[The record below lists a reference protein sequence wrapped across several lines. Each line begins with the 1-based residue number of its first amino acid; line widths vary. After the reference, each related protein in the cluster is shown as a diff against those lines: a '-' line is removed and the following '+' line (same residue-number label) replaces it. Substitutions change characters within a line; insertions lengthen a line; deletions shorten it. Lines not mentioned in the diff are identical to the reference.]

1 MPRPVLLA
9 VCTACLLFRELDF
22 HKIFTTEEV
31 LKTRFYADPAIGLGE
46 KVPAFLA
53 VAAAVWA
60 LLSAAWLCGPPLIAG
75 LRRRSPAATL
85 VSVGVALLFVSKGL
99 DAGVRLWRKNIFD
112 VAPVVQRRVGFVEE
126 ISEAFIPALLLAAL
140 ATVWVSGR
148 HAGRAAVPAEPAVR
162 VEPAPLRRAA

>member
-1 MPRPVLLA
+1 MPRPALLA

-31 LKTRFYADPAIGLGE
+31 LKTRFYVDPAIGLGE

-53 VAAAVWA
+53 VAAAVTA
-60 LLSAAWLCGPPLIAG
+60 LIAAAWLCGPPLLAA
-75 LRRRSPAATL
+75 LRRRGAAATL

-99 DAGVRLWRKNIFD
+99 DNGVRLWRKNVAE

-126 ISEAFIPALLLAAL
+126 ISEAFIPALLLAA
-140 ATVWVSGR
+140 V
-148 HAGRAAVPAEPAVR
+148 AAVWLGGRSAARVAAPAEPAVR